1 MAWES
6 EWGRPLNI
14 TLYREERALIWDVLH
29 DTRRE
34 KVLQMETYEKN
45 NERDKI
51 AIRHLENEIEM
62 IDGIRHKMCV
72 MY

>member
-6 EWGRPLNI
+6 EWERPLNI

-45 NERDKI
+45 NERDKT